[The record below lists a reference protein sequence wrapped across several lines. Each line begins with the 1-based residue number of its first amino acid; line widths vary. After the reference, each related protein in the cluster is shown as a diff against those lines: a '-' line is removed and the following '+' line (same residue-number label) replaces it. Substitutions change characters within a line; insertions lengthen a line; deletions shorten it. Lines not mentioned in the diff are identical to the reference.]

1 MTTALNGSWRP
12 ADSLANRM
20 KLVRAELGM
29 SQREFGAKCGIPASQ
44 IQSIEDG
51 KSPRGLDVKV
61 KKISLAFGVDRD
73 WLMWGGPLNDET
85 PPPTGAV
92 DEGDSSG
99 APSRART
106 YDLRIKS
113 ASIHPLRPERQER
126 RREAA

>member
-1 MTTALNGSWRP
+1 
-12 ADSLANRM
+12 M

-113 ASIHPLRPERQER
+113 ASVHPLRPERQER